1 MLTTALDSIEQI
13 DTVINKNLH
22 LFNGDQDLMKKKA
35 DEQENTIIKLKQDN
49 NILMKQCN
57 DTQTLFHKNHD
68 HLVRK
73 QHLISDYYLYILFR

>member
-1 MLTTALDSIEQI
+1 LLTTALDSIEQI